1 METTSGESASTV
13 GALTLPPG
21 PDLPADQQARLWIER
36 PLELLDACAA
46 RFGDVFTLEL
56 GANGPTVMFGDPAGI
71 REIFRTP
78 ASSYECRPF
87 NEGYRIAMGD
97 HALFLQDGSEHRR
110 IKCAATSALGHE
122 GMESHA
128 LAIARTAAEMFDAAL
143 GDRQEATIAP
153 RPLFHE
159 MAVRMLAAL
168 IFGDRREAADRMV
181 AWFRAEVWRDTR
193 AWKPWVGLH
202 RLRPRLVAWI
212 TDELNLRRS
221 ASGSDRTLDLLD
233 RLLTAHDADGRP
245 LSDAEIIDQVRTLT
259 ITAVD
264 PIAFALTWLLAHVA
278 AAPGVQ
284 NTARAEVEMSLGDA
298 RTADPSE
305 IVRLPYLSAIS
316 QELLRMHPVLPTASG
331 RRLTEAR
338 EFAGHKLPA
347 GATAAPCAY
356 LVHRRPE
363 LYPEPMTFRPERFL
377 EHRFG
382 LHEYLPF
389 GGGARRCLGTTLA
402 PMSMQIVLALVVSR
416 WQIAP
421 GASGGA
427 DIRYGTLV
435 GPPEGLTIRFAPR

>member
-1 METTSGESASTV
+1 METLLCESATV
-13 GALTLPPG
+13 ALPPG
-21 PDLPADQQARLWIER
+21 PDLPAEQQARLWIER

-46 RFGDVFTLEL
+46 RFGDVFTLDL
-56 GANGPTVMFGDPAGI
+56 GANGPTVMFGDPAAI
-71 REIFRTP
+71 REIFRAP

-97 HALFLQDGSEHRR
+97 HALFLQDGDEHRR
-110 IKCAATSALGHE
+110 IKCAVASALD
-122 GMESHA
+122 HA
-128 LAIARTAAEMFDAAL
+128 ERDAHAIAIARTASEMLDAAL
-143 GDRQEATIAP
+143 GDRPQATVAL

-159 MAVRMLAAL
+159 MAVRMLSAL
-168 IFGDRREAADRMV
+168 IFGERREAADRMV
-181 AWFRAEVWRDTR
+181 AWFREEVWRDTR

-202 RLRPRLVAWI
+202 RLRPRLAGWI
-212 TDELNLRRS
+212 TEELELRRS
-221 ASGSDRTLDLLD
+221 SSRGDRALDLLD
-233 RLLTAHDADGRP
+233 RLLAARDSEGQP
-245 LSDAEIIDQVRTLT
+245 LSDAESVDQVRTLT

-284 NTARAEVEMSLGDA
+284 NAARAEVELALGDA
-298 RTADPSE
+298 RTADPTE
-305 IVRLPYLSAIS
+305 IVRLPYLSATC

-338 EFAGHKLPA
+338 QFGSHKLPV

-356 LVHRRPE
+356 LVHRRPD

-416 WQIAP
+416 WKLAP
-421 GASGGA
+421 GAPGGA
-427 DIRYGTLV
+427 EIRYGTLV
-435 GPPEGLTIRFAPR
+435 GPPEGLTIHFAPR